1 MNRFKFFL
9 VVFALISF
17 KAFACLNGET
27 KILKNGAYAYEDY
40 DGINPQGHNFFKGD
54 FPELIVEL
62 DSLYKKT
69 KDLDYL
75 SDKGYL
81 LIVLGKYD
89 EALKLYLNI
98 EKIKPNRYSTTSN
111 LGTLYELMGENQKA
125 YEWIKK
131 SIAINPKSHEGSEWL
146 HLKILEAK
154 IKNLENVSGPFLIN
168 TNFGTAR
175 EPKTKLSK
183 EEIDKLAQSVYFQV
197 NERMSFIEPKDK
209 IISILLFEL
218 GNLAE
223 LLGKNN
229 SALETYRTARK
240 YDYNDDLIVE
250 RMINSAQ
257 HEVDHYRD
265 RAWSFGAQL
274 RVLRES
280 KGNIYSNYISQ
291 IETTIIILSGI
302 IMILLIAF
310 IVFFLKWKK
319 LKRITSAS

>member
-1 MNRFKFFL
+1 MNRFKVFVIAL
-9 VVFALISF
+9 VFISF

-40 DGINPQGHNFFKGD
+40 DGINPQGHNFFEGD
-54 FPELIVEL
+54 FPRLIIEL

-81 LIVLGKYD
+81 LIVLRKYD

-98 EKIKPNRYSTTSN
+98 EKSKPNRYSTASN

-125 YEWIKK
+125 YNWIKK
-131 SIAINPKSHEGSEWL
+131 SIAINPKSHKGSEWL

-154 IKNLENVSGPFLIN
+154 IKNLKDVSGQFLIN
-168 TNFGTAR
+168 TNFGTSHA
-175 EPKTKLSK
+175 PKTKLSQK
-183 EEIDKLAQSVYFQV
+183 DIDELAQSIYFQV

-223 LLGKNN
+223 LLGKNS

-240 YDYNDDLIVE
+240 YGYEGDLIVE
-250 RMINSAQ
+250 RMINSSQNEINYYRERAQ
-257 HEVDHYRD
+257 SYG
-265 RAWSFGAQL
+265 SQL
-274 RVLRES
+274 RALRES
-280 KGNIYSNYISQ
+280 KGNIYSGYISQ
-291 IETTIIILSGI
+291 IEIIIVILSGI
-302 IMILLIAF
+302 ILIILIAF
-310 IVFFLKWKK
+310 VALFIKWKR
-319 LKRITSAS
+319 LKKSTTTS

>member
-1 MNRFKFFL
+1 MNKFKAFVIFL
-9 VVFALISF
+9 VLISF
-17 KAFACLNGET
+17 KSFACLNGET
-27 KILKNGAYAYEDY
+27 KVLKNDAYAYIDY

-54 FPELIVEL
+54 FPRLIIEL

-81 LIVLGKYD
+81 LIVQGKYN

-98 EKIKPNRYSTTSN
+98 EKIKPNRYSTASN

-125 YEWIKK
+125 YNWIKK
-131 SIAINPKSHEGSEWL
+131 SIAINPNSHKGSEWL

-154 IKNLENVSGPFLIN
+154 IKGLQNISGQFLIN
-168 TNFGTAR
+168 TNFGTSN
-175 EPKTKLSK
+175 EPRTKLSK
-183 EEIDKLAQSVYFQV
+183 KQIDELAQSIYFQV

-223 LLGKNN
+223 LLGEHN

-240 YDYNDDLIVE
+240 YGYDGDLIVA

-257 HEVDHYRD
+257 HEVDYYRD
-265 RAWSFGAQL
+265 RSWSFGSQL
-274 RVLRES
+274 RNLREN
-280 KGNIYSNYISQ
+280 KQTVDFGYVNQ
-291 IETTIIILSGI
+291 IETSLIILTIISV
-302 IMILLIAF
+302 ILLIAF
-310 IVFFLKWKK
+310 LAFFIKWKK
-319 LKRITSAS
+319 LKKLL

>member
-1 MNRFKFFL
+1 MNRFKVFVIAL
-9 VVFALISF
+9 VLISF

-40 DGINPQGHNFFKGD
+40 DGINPQGHNFFEGD
-54 FPELIVEL
+54 FPRLIIEL

-81 LIVLGKYD
+81 LIVLRKYD

-98 EKIKPNRYSTTSN
+98 EKSKPNRYSTASN

-125 YEWIKK
+125 YNWIKK
-131 SIAINPKSHEGSEWL
+131 SIAINPKSHKGSEWL

-154 IKNLENVSGPFLIN
+154 IKNLKDVSGQFLIN
-168 TNFGTAR
+168 TNFGTSHA
-175 EPKTKLSK
+175 PKTKLSQK
-183 EEIDKLAQSVYFQV
+183 DIDELAQSIYFQV

-223 LLGKNN
+223 LLGKNS

-240 YDYNDDLIVE
+240 YGYEGDLIVE
-250 RMINSAQ
+250 RMINSSQNEINYYRERAQ
-257 HEVDHYRD
+257 SYG
-265 RAWSFGAQL
+265 SQL
-274 RVLRES
+274 RALRES
-280 KGNIYSNYISQ
+280 KGNIYSGYISQ
-291 IETTIIILSGI
+291 IEIIIVILSGI
-302 IMILLIAF
+302 ILIILIAF
-310 IVFFLKWKK
+310 VAFFIKWKR
-319 LKRITSAS
+319 LKKSTTTS